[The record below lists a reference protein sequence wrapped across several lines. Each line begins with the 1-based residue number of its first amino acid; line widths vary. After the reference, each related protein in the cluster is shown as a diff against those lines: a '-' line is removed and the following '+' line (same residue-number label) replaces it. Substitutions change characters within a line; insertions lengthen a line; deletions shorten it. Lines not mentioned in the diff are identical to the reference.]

1 MNKKILSILTGV
13 SALAAAGLLSIIPAS
28 VSHAE
33 GPSQAPAAVTVRTTV
48 YVHDVHLDDF
58 DPSNPIEE
66 DCEFEYTYSG
76 DAVICDMYSLWLTF
90 SFDENN
96 GQSFTCEGSV
106 EADYDHSTFSQ
117 SDSINGTFRFTYG
130 GTNYVVTGSGNLEPD
145 VQCSNYYADF
155 NIEEYGNF
163 VSVPPSSSPAASGT
177 PASPAASED
186 PVSPSPSGA
195 PAAPSEN
202 PGAPASPAA
211 SDDPVSPAPSGTP
224 AAPSENPGSPSENP
238 GAPSEGTPADK
249 EFYEGIDN
257 TVNEIGLAIQGLNAD
272 GSVNENRTVEYKTNS
287 SVSSKIITAMIK
299 AENVTLIYTF
309 EYKGIIFSAFITPE
323 NAAAMYSQDINWYG
337 PCYIAQ
343 YCPTVPI
350 GFVH

>member
-177 PASPAASED
+177 PESPAASED

-195 PAAPSEN
+195 PAA
-202 PGAPASPAA
+202 
-211 SDDPVSPAPSGTP
+211 
-224 AAPSENPGSPSENP
+224 PSENP

>member
-1 MNKKILSILTGV
+1 MF
-13 SALAAAGLLSIIPAS
+13 
-28 VSHAE
+28 
-33 GPSQAPAAVTVRTTV
+33 PS
-48 YVHDVHLDDF
+48 
-58 DPSNPIEE
+58 
-66 DCEFEYTYSG
+66 
-76 DAVICDMYSLWLTF
+76 
-90 SFDENN
+90 
-96 GQSFTCEGSV
+96 
-106 EADYDHSTFSQ
+106 
-117 SDSINGTFRFTYG
+117 
-130 GTNYVVTGSGNLEPD
+130 
-145 VQCSNYYADF
+145 
-155 NIEEYGNF
+155 
-163 VSVPPSSSPAASGT
+163 PPSSSPAASGT

-195 PAAPSEN
+195 PATPSEN
-202 PGAPASPAA
+202 PGAPA
-211 SDDPVSPAPSGTP
+211 SPAPSGTP
-224 AAPSENPGSPSENP
+224 AAPSENPGAPASPAPSGTPATPSENP

>member
-1 MNKKILSILTGV
+1 M
-13 SALAAAGLLSIIPAS
+13 
-28 VSHAE
+28 
-33 GPSQAPAAVTVRTTV
+33 
-48 YVHDVHLDDF
+48 HDVHLDDF
-58 DPSNPIEE
+58 DPSHPIEE

-76 DAVICDMYSLWLTF
+76 DAVICDMYSLRLIF
-90 SFDENN
+90 SFDDDNN

-117 SDSINGTFRFTYG
+117 SDSINGTFRFTYS

-145 VQCSNYYADF
+145 VQCSNYFADF
-155 NIEEYGNF
+155 RIEEDGNF
-163 VSVPPSSSPAASGT
+163 VSVPPSSNPAASGT

-202 PGAPASPAA
+202 PGAPASPA
-211 SDDPVSPAPSGTP
+211 PSGTP
-224 AAPSENPGSPSENP
+224 AAPSENP

-323 NAAAMYSQDINWYG
+323 TAAAMYSQDINWYG